1 MRHDNSERSAMYIY
15 IYNIYNNNNIVYNV
29 QLTLLT
35 LLKMLDFRDFNPT
48 AIFHI
53 NVRTFM

>member
-1 MRHDNSERSAMYIY
+1 MSHDNSEWSAIY
-15 IYNIYNNNNIVYNV
+15 IYIYNNNNIVYNV

-48 AIFHI
+48 VIFHI
-53 NVRTFM
+53 NVRTCM